1 MSTFGAWFCGGI
13 MLGTALLGS
22 ILNGIIA
29 LKPYVS
35 VWLHNIRVY
44 IVRKLKN
51 SKRFMTWLNEPT
63 ISEQIDADYI
73 GGQITVYNG
82 WRW

>member
-1 MSTFGAWFCGGI
+1 MSITAWFI
-13 MLGTALLGS
+13 LGYILGVAGLGS
-22 ILNGIIA
+22 LINGMIA
-29 LKPYVS
+29 LKPYIS
-35 VWLHNIRVY
+35 VWIRKAKAAV
-44 IVRKLKN
+44 VRKLKN

-73 GGQITVYNG
+73 GGQITVYNS